1 MAPPFI
7 AAYTGARPLGRDLP
21 QLAAAPQGCESVPL
35 HLIYS

>member
-7 AAYTGARPLGRDLP
+7 AAYTGARPLGRELP
-21 QLAAAPQGCESVPL
+21 QLAEAPQGSCEQPI